1 MPMVATPP
9 RLVALPCLLVV
20 AAAACSSAP
29 ETSPSPTPATLIVN
43 ATVLDGTGADG
54 RAASVR
60 IEGDRI
66 VEVGTVQARADDRV
80 VDGSGLVLAPG
91 FIDTHSH
98 ADGDIFEHRDAL
110 AVVSQG
116 ITTVVVGQ
124 DGGSADTL
132 SAFFGRLERSPA
144 SVNVASYVG
153 HNTVR
158 DAVMG
163 EDFRRHA
170 TPDEVARMEALVR
183 QGMRDGA
190 LGLSTGVEY
199 DRRFYSDRA
208 EVLALARA
216 AAEMGGRYISHI
228 RSEDRWFWDAVDEI
242 IEIGRVTGMPVQISH
257 IKLAMRSHWGK
268 ADSLLRV
275 LDRARA
281 SGVKITADIYPYTY
295 WQSNLSV
302 LLPERNFD
310 DRASAQLAL
319 DEIAPPEGLLL
330 TAYAPEPS
338 YVGRTVAEIARM
350 QGTDPTTTYLDLVK
364 RAEALSA
371 AWARGD
377 SGDASGEVD
386 GVIGTSMKEADIERI
401 MTWPYV
407 NFCTDGS
414 LLGRH
419 PRGSGSFPK
428 ILGHYVR
435 ERGILTLPEAVR
447 KLSELAAT
455 NMGIRDRGTI
465 APGMRAD
472 LVLFDPKTVI
482 DRATLEDPAAVS
494 EGIHTV
500 WVNGTV
506 VYREGKATGAFS
518 GRVIRR

>member
-1 MPMVATPP
+1 VPVILSG
-9 RLVALPCLLVV
+9 LVALALGAV
-20 AAAACSSAP
+20 ACSPAP
-29 ETSPSPTPATLIVN
+29 TTLIVN
-43 ATVLDGTGADG
+43 ATVLDGTGAEG
-54 RAASVR
+54 RRASVR
-60 IEGDRI
+60 IEGDSI
-66 VEVGTVQARADDRV
+66 AAVGAVQARAGDRV
-80 VDGSGLVLAPG
+80 VDASGLALAPG

-98 ADGDIFEHRDAL
+98 ADGEIFGHRDAL

-124 DGGSADTL
+124 DGGSPDTL
-132 SAFFGRLERSPA
+132 ASFFARLEQSPPA
-144 SVNVASYVG
+144 VNFAGYVG

-158 DAVMG
+158 HAVMG
-163 EDFRRHA
+163 EDFRRRA
-170 TPDEVARMEALVR
+170 TPDEVARMTALVR
-183 QGMRDGA
+183 QGMREGA
-190 LGLSTGVEY
+190 LGLSTGLEY
-199 DRRFYSDRA
+199 DPGIYSDRA

-228 RSEDRWFWDAVDEI
+228 RSEDRWFWEAVDEI
-242 IEIGRVTGMPVQISH
+242 IEIGRATGMPVQMSH
-257 IKLAMRSHWGK
+257 AKLAMRSLWGR

-281 SGVKITADIYPYTY
+281 SGVNITADIYPYTY
-295 WQSNLSV
+295 WHSNLAV

-319 DEIAPPEGLLL
+319 DEIAPPDGLLL
-330 TAYAPEPS
+330 TAYAPEPA
-338 YVGRTVAEIARM
+338 YVGKTVAEIARM
-350 QGTDPTTTYLDLVK
+350 RGTDPTTTYLDLVK
-364 RAEALSA
+364 QAESLRAARE
-371 AWARGD
+371 RGD
-377 SGDASGEVD
+377 SAVAGWEVD
-386 GVIGTSMKEADIERI
+386 AVIGTSMKEPDIERLLA
-401 MTWPYV
+401 WPHA

-414 LLGRH
+414 LPGSH
-419 PRGSGSFPK
+419 PRGSGSFSK
-428 ILGHYVR
+428 ILGRYVR

-447 KLSELAAT
+447 KLSGLAAA

-500 WVNGTV
+500 WVNGVV
-506 VYREGKATGAFS
+506 VYRERKATGAFP

>member
-1 MPMVATPP
+1 MKPLRTLVLLAAT
-9 RLVALPCLLVV
+9 
-20 AAAACSSAP
+20 AACSTAP
-29 ETSPSPTPATLIVN
+29 ATSPAPVAGHATLIVN
-43 ATVLDGTGADG
+43 ATVLDGTGTDG

-60 IEGDRI
+60 IEGNR
-66 VEVGTVQARADDRV
+66 VVAVGTVQARNGDSI

-98 ADGDIFEHRDAL
+98 ADEDIFAHRDAL
-110 AVVSQG
+110 AAVSQG

-124 DGGSADTL
+124 DGSSPESLAT
-132 SAFFGRLERSPA
+132 FFGRLEQTPPA
-144 SVNVASYVG
+144 LNVASYVG

-170 TPDEVARMEALVR
+170 TPDEVARMEALVG

-190 LGLSTGVEY
+190 LGLSTGLEY
-199 DRRFYSDRA
+199 DPGIYSDRA

-216 AAEMGGRYISHI
+216 AAEMGGRYISHV

-364 RAEALSA
+364 RAEVLSA
-371 AWARGD
+371 ARARGD
-377 SGDASGEVD
+377 SGNASGEVD

-414 LLGRH
+414 LVGRH

-447 KLSELAAT
+447 KLSGLAAA

-482 DRATLEDPAAVS
+482 DRATLEDPTAVS
-494 EGIHTV
+494 AGIHTV
-500 WVNGTV
+500 WVNGAV
-506 VYREGKATGAFS
+506 VYREAKATGAFP

>member
-144 SVNVASYVG
+144 AVNVASYVG

-190 LGLSTGVEY
+190 LGLSTGLEY
-199 DRRFYSDRA
+199 DPGIYSDRA

-216 AAEMGGRYISHI
+216 AAEMGGRYISHV

-364 RAEALSA
+364 RAEVLSA
-371 AWARGD
+371 ARARGD

-414 LLGRH
+414 LVGRH

-447 KLSELAAT
+447 KLSGLAAT

>member
-1 MPMVATPP
+1 MV
-9 RLVALPCLLVV
+9 
-20 AAAACSSAP
+20 AAACSGAP
-29 ETSPSPTPATLIVN
+29 DTSPAPNPATLIVN
-43 ATVLDGTGADG
+43 ATVLDGTGAEG
-54 RAASVR
+54 RSASVR

-66 VEVGTVQARADDRV
+66 VAVGTVEPRADDRI
-80 VDGSGLVLAPG
+80 VDGAGLVLAPG

-98 ADGDIFEHRDAL
+98 ADDDIFDRRDAT

-124 DGGSADTL
+124 DGGSPDTL

-144 SVNVASYVG
+144 AVNVASYVG

-163 EDFRRHA
+163 NDFRRKA
-170 TPDEVARMEALVR
+170 TSEEVARMEALVR

-190 LGLSTGVEY
+190 LGLSSGLEY
-199 DRRFYSDRA
+199 DPGIYADRA
-208 EVLALARA
+208 EVLALARV

-228 RSEDRWFWDAVDEI
+228 RSEDRWFWAAVDEI
-242 IEIGRVTGMPVQISH
+242 IAIGRTTGMPVQISH

-275 LDRARA
+275 LDGARR
-281 SGVKITADIYPYTY
+281 SGVKITADIYPYIY
-295 WQSNLSV
+295 WQSSLSV

-330 TAYAPEPS
+330 TAYAPEPA

-371 AWARGD
+371 ARARGD
-377 SGDASGEVD
+377 SADASGEVD

-414 LLGRH
+414 LVGRH
-419 PRGSGSFPK
+419 PRGSGSFPR

-447 KLSELAAT
+447 RMSGLAAA
-455 NMGIRDRGTI
+455 NMGFRDRGTI

-472 LVLFDPKTVI
+472 LVLFDPNTVV
-482 DRATLEDPAAVS
+482 DRATLEDPGAVS
-494 EGIHTV
+494 DGIHTV
-500 WVNGTV
+500 WVNGSV
-506 VYREGKATGAFS
+506 VYREGNPTGS
-518 GRVIRR
+518 LPGRVIRR